1 MVAIDYLL
9 FLFLEW
15 LQPRNE
21 IDLAPDFSL
30 ETYRRLCQQ
39 ADKSSKEDDGVGGS
53 VSAGAAAAPFG
64 VGGRR
69 T

>member
-1 MVAIDYLL
+1 MGRYYGCGAWAGKILCVMVAIDYLL

-30 ETYRRLCQQ
+30 ET
-39 ADKSSKEDDGVGGS
+39 
-53 VSAGAAAAPFG
+53 
-64 VGGRR
+64 
-69 T
+69 